1 MALPETV
8 NLVLKRVKDELEK
21 LTDEEI
27 DKESEGLL
35 QRIEQNTGDWH
46 IVGGLKDLHTTE

>member
-1 MALPETV
+1 MKTKYVIA
-8 NLVLKRVKDELEK
+8 RVKDELEK

-27 DKESEGLL
+27 EKESEGLL
-35 QRIEQNTGDWH
+35 QRVEQNTGDWH